1 VIHPWSEESDRD
13 PLQSSTTEISRSEA
27 ESRVDGGRSDSKTN
41 PETNPE
47 ADLDSEVDSLPEVD
61 FVNDGRIDRL
71 TGVDAAEIFYLM
83 LGREIAATERRMN
96 QSLFLIRFT
105 LVSGASIPHIT
116 TDLIR
121 LAVILKKATRAEGL
135 LSRLGLMTFVVV
147 LRVDEDLDSDEKT
160 QAGSRH
166 RKYLAI
172 LQRYSN
178 QIKSSLDSKASNLQE
193 DFNLE
198 DRGSNGPLTIRV
210 SVATGSVSAYVD
222 IAGTE
227 RTPGES
233 LLDFLER
240 AGV

>member
-1 VIHPWSEESDRD
+1 
-13 PLQSSTTEISRSEA
+13 
-27 ESRVDGGRSDSKTN
+27 
-41 PETNPE
+41 
-47 ADLDSEVDSLPEVD
+47 
-61 FVNDGRIDRL
+61 
-71 TGVDAAEIFYLM
+71 
-83 LGREIAATERRMN
+83 
-96 QSLFLIRFT
+96 
-105 LVSGASIPHIT
+105 
-116 TDLIR
+116 
-121 LAVILKKATRAEGL
+121 
-135 LSRLGLMTFVVV
+135 MTFVVV

-166 RKYLAI
+166 QKYLAI

-178 QIKSSLDSKASNLQE
+178 QIKSSLDSKASILQE